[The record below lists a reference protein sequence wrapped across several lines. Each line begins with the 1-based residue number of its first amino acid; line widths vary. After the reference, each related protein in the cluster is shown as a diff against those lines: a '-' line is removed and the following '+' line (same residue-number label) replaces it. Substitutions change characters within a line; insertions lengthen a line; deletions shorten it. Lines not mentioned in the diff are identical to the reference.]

1 MIIRIKLLFKESTV
15 FGVVVAVGKKGKK
28 VGNMYKVETRRK
40 KISFKEGVSL
50 HSQPKVRFREYFEYF
65 LMRQKSLKNQPFGS
79 C

>member
-15 FGVVVAVGKKGKK
+15 FGVVVAVGKK

-40 KISFKEGVSL
+40 KILFKEGVSL